1 MDCFSLPYIH
11 VRFFNLKT
19 YVCLQLY
26 ENPIFCDFL
35 YSDMHS
41 HSHRLSNFNASTRG
55 FWICLFPSLSG
66 CASLYPHTAS
76 GSAFFHLYLAVLHSG
91 KTPALDFSFHSF
103 PLNLALKLC
112 APEVVVR
119 SPACLRVL
127 LYIQRPSLCF
137 LEPRTVSPC
146 AKAPDSATP
155 WFSCPSVLLGFCL
168 IVSLGF
174 CLHLWSLLSLA

>member
-1 MDCFSLPYIH
+1 MSVFSSMKILFFVISYILIRIH
-11 VRFFNLKT
+11 IPTVSPTLT
-19 YVCLQLY
+19 
-26 ENPIFCDFL
+26 
-35 YSDMHS
+35 H
-41 HSHRLSNFNASTRG
+41 
-55 FWICLFPSLSG
+55 
-66 CASLYPHTAS
+66 PHAAS